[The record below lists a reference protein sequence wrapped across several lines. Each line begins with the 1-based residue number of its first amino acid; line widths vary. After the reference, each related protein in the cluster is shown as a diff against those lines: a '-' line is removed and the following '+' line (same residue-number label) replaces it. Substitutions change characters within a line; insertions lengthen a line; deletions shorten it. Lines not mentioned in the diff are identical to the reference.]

1 MNLKPFSSILDEK
14 YFSKLLEKS
23 HIENPESQKEVQSQ
37 GKATKEVQSQGKATK
52 EVNQSKIKNG
62 HGCKDKLLKALKDFG
77 VISPEDI

>member
-14 YFSKLLEKS
+14 YFSKLLEKN
-23 HIENPESQKEVQSQ
+23 HIEEVQSQ

-62 HGCKDKLLKALKDFG
+62 QGCKDKLLKALKDFG
-77 VISPEDI
+77 VIPPEDI

>member
-37 GKATKEVQSQGKATK
+37 GKATKEV
-52 EVNQSKIKNG
+52 NQSKIKNG
-62 HGCKDKLLKALKDFG
+62 QGCKDKLLKALKDFG
-77 VISPEDI
+77 VIPPEDI